1 MKTSKTKYHI
11 GCSGFYNADWKGSL
25 YPEDSQNKDFLK
37 LYSQIFDIV
46 EINSTFYRKPT
57 AKTLQKWIDETPDH
71 FKFFIKIPKTI
82 SHQKPFINKKE
93 EITEFCQY
101 IKNHLGEK
109 LAGFLFQFPPSF
121 HNTVENINWLTENLP
136 EDHLTVVEFRHYS
149 WWDDDVF
156 KIFKDRQWIFSGT
169 SFPGNLPEDII
180 LTNPDIGYYRL
191 HGKPTLYKSPYSE
204 DYLNKLAESLK
215 EKNTEFYILFNNTW
229 GTAAV
234 ENSLYLRKIL
244 IYK

>member
-1 MKTSKTKYHI
+1 MKMSKIKYHI

-25 YPEDSQNKDFLK
+25 YTADSQNKDFLK

-57 AKTLQKWIDETPDH
+57 VKTLKKWIDETPDD

-82 SHQKPFINKKE
+82 SHQKPFENKEKE
-93 EITEFCQY
+93 ISDFCTY
-101 IKNHLGEK
+101 IKTNLGEK

-121 HNTVENINWLTENLP
+121 HNTQENLIWINENLP
-136 EDHLTVVEFRHYS
+136 DDFITVVEFRHIS
-149 WWDDDVF
+149 WWTDEVF
-156 KIFKDRQWIFSGT
+156 KVFKDTKWVFSGT

-180 LTNPDIGYYRL
+180 VTNPNIGYYRL
-191 HGKPTLYKSPYSE
+191 HGKPTLYKSPYTE
-204 DYLNKLAESLK
+204 DFLNNLAEK
-215 EKNTEFYILFNNTW
+215 IEETNREFYIMFNNTW

-234 ENSLYLRKIL
+234 ENSLYLKKIL
-244 IYK
+244 NQ